1 MGPMVL
7 RKPGVK
13 RGGRN
18 SKGQHTV
25 ARAISSRLR
34 QFWDGDWDAM
44 LREVTEAAA
53 AGRPRRRTPTIEDEA
68 RRIRGLM
75 DIGELRRATAQV
87 TDPAQIAE
95 GGGVATK
102 LKEMFPGGRRYQPP
116 TLEPGTAEHQ
126 ARNTEPQGLRGAM
139 VSAVEHAPRRLAPG
153 LGGSR
158 YERWRLLTKIPGGTD
173 HFANL
178 AIDMVMGRTPK
189 VMEAIS
195 RG

>member
-1 MGPMVL
+1 M
-7 RKPGVK
+7 
-13 RGGRN
+13 
-18 SKGQHTV
+18 
-25 ARAISSRLR
+25 
-34 QFWDGDWDAM
+34 
-44 LREVTEAAA
+44 
-53 AGRPRRRTPTIEDEA
+53 
-68 RRIRGLM
+68 
-75 DIGELRRATAQV
+75 
-87 TDPAQIAE
+87 
-95 GGGVATK
+95 ATK

-158 YERWRLLTKIPGGTD
+158 YEHWRLLTQIPGGIN

-178 AIDMVMGRTPK
+178 AADMVMGRVPAG

-195 RG
+195 GGKLTPFRNRMGGYGRHQAPMHYGG